1 MKHVDPYLK
10 QGTGNFIPPPE
21 SSSVLGSETSVLG
34 SSEVAATPEK
44 SSTLNC
50 TSQARQSNKRKSLT
64 PPSLTPASKIARR
77 EQSIEIEC
85 CPTTSNEEEMDK
97 RIQEHFLGMYGVYVG
112 ACMQTR
118 VH

>member
-21 SSSVLGSETSVLG
+21 SSSILASETYVSG
-34 SSEVAATPEK
+34 CSEVAAAPEK

-50 TSQARQSNKRKSLT
+50 TSQARQCNKRKSLT

-85 CPTTSNEEEMDK
+85 PASNEEEMDK

-112 ACMQTR
+112 ACMQAC